1 MEEKELRQFLEKK
14 VFINLKSG
22 RFYSGKI
29 NSIKNNSV
37 TLTDKFGD
45 IVLFDISEISSIET
59 EERDNKE

>member
-1 MEEKELRQFLEKK
+1 MEEKELKQFLEKK
-14 VFINLKSG
+14 VFVNLKSG
-22 RFYSGKI
+22 RFYSGRI

-59 EERDNKE
+59 EEEEKPE

>member
-37 TLTDKFGD
+37 ILTDKFGD

-59 EERDNKE
+59 EEKENKE